1 MLAALLLNLGAA
13 APAPATPSRLGAPV
27 WWLREQWR
35 AEDEEELEELREECV
50 ELQEIVAEPIIYAP
64 KIDPQAERKELRLQ
78 EALSRIPQVVERIE
92 QLERLKQEVIEYEE
106 FVVMMNI
113 LEI

>member
-1 MLAALLLNLGAA
+1 MLAALLLNLGGPGPAQAA
-13 APAPATPSRLGAPV
+13 VSRLGAPV

-35 AEDEEELEELREECV
+35 MEDEEELEELREECV
-50 ELQEIVAEPIIYAP
+50 ELQEIVAEPIVYAP
-64 KIDPQAERKELRLQ
+64 QKDPLAERKELRLQ